1 MSSNLFARGHAARNE
16 KESLPATVTHLRLE
30 FSLNQVPREI
40 MVVDDGSSDKTWAA
54 LIREFFRN
62 EFHLRPR

>member
-1 MSSNLFARGHAARNE
+1 MSSNLFARDHPARNE

-40 MVVDDGSSDKTWAA
+40 MVMDDGTSDKSGQC
-54 LIREFFRN
+54 
-62 EFHLRPR
+62 